1 MVGVKLS
8 TLLQVWQRLMLD
20 ETLLGQV
27 ETDIYVSLLTW
38 TRSFDVLSIFF
49 AGKYLYL
56 FAEVFLNSFI
66 DILMGLV
73 AALHKGAPG
82 QLPW

>member
-1 MVGVKLS
+1 MVVIMVGGRVRVMVGVKLS
-8 TLLQVWQRLMLD
+8 TLLQVLQRLMLD

-49 AGKYLYL
+49 AGKYL
-56 FAEVFLNSFI
+56 
-66 DILMGLV
+66 
-73 AALHKGAPG
+73 
-82 QLPW
+82 

>member
-1 MVGVKLS
+1 MVVIMVGGRVRVMVGVKLS

-49 AGKYLYL
+49 AGKYL
-56 FAEVFLNSFI
+56 
-66 DILMGLV
+66 
-73 AALHKGAPG
+73 
-82 QLPW
+82 